1 MRNYHSSK
9 IDQTCRCHF
18 GGGGGKA
25 PKAPKMPAMHMPPMP
40 APVQMPAPPAPPPPP
55 PPPPEAQNMSASD
68 AAEQQRQ
75 SAGRRSGYRKTI
87 LAGETG
93 GYVNPATGAGP
104 NSLLG

>member
-1 MRNYHSSK
+1 MRNYTRSP
-9 IDQTCRCHF
+9 IDLTCRRYF
-18 GGGGGKA
+18 GGGGKK

-75 SAGRRSGYRKTI
+75 AAAKRSGYRKTI

-93 GYVNPATGAGP
+93 GYNNPVTGP
-104 NSLLG
+104 SSLLG